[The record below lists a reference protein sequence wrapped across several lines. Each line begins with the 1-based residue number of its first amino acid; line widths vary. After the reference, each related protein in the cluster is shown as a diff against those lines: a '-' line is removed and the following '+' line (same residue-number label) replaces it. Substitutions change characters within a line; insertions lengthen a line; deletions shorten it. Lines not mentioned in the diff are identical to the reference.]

1 MDRQESGQGSGT
13 RPSAQGGAALWSGGF
28 RPFFLAAGAFAA
40 VAVPL
45 WVLVLVSGTGTAG
58 AGDPLYWHIHEMIF
72 GYVAAVVAGFLLTA
86 IPNWTGRLPVR
97 GRPLMLLF
105 ALWLAGRLVTLAAAT
120 LGPFAAAVDAAFLIA
135 LAAVAWREVIGGR
148 NLRNV
153 PICALV
159 SLLALAN
166 IVFHVEV
173 AAGSVPSYSLR
184 GGLGV
189 VLLLIAMIGGR
200 IVPSFTRNWMAK
212 RNAAVMPAAFAP
224 FDKVCLAAA
233 GIAAVAW
240 TAAPDTVATAVLLLA
255 AAALHAGRLLRW
267 RGWDTVAEPLVLV
280 LHVAYAWLPLALALL
295 AAGILSPAIGP
306 SPGIHAFTAGGIG
319 MMTLAVMTRAT
330 LGHTGRDLAADKGTR
345 TIYLLV
351 FAGAAIRVV
360 APWLPFDYLSS
371 VTVAGGLWSGGFL
384 LFVRNYGPMLIGVG
398 VRR

>member
-1 MDRQESGQGSGT
+1 
-13 RPSAQGGAALWSGGF
+13 
-28 RPFFLAAGAFAA
+28 
-40 VAVPL
+40 
-45 WVLVLVSGTGTAG
+45 
-58 AGDPLYWHIHEMIF
+58 
-72 GYVAAVVAGFLLTA
+72 VVAGFLLTA

-120 LGPFAAAVDAAFLIA
+120 LGSLAAAVDAAFLIA

-148 NLRNV
+148 NMRNV

-166 IVFHVEV
+166 IIFHVEV
-173 AAGSVPSYSLR
+173 AVGSVPSYSLR

-212 RNAAVMPAAFAP
+212 RNMAIMPAAFAP

-233 GIAAVAW
+233 GIAAATW
-240 TAAPDTVATAVLLLA
+240 TAAPDTVATAVLLFA

-280 LHVAYAWLPLALALL
+280 LHVAYAWLPLAMALL
-295 AAGILSPAIGP
+295 AAGILLPGIGP

-330 LGHTGRDLAADKGTR
+330 LGHTGRALAADKGTR
-345 TIYLLV
+345 WIYLLV
-351 FAGAAIRVV
+351 FAGAAIRVA

-384 LFVRNYGPMLIGVG
+384 LFVRTYGPMLIGAPAPKP
-398 VRR
+398 